1 MYSGEITKPAVE
13 YIIKTLLGRLYSQL
27 EKTELVESLFSRLR
41 TGSRNMRA
49 LLFYLKNGTNA

>member
-27 EKTELVESLFSRLR
+27 EKTGIRLSRY
-41 TGSRNMRA
+41 
-49 LLFYLKNGTNA
+49 FPV